1 MQSSNPLRYFVSEV
15 HLRSPHQHA
24 KFYQHIHYLSLNR
37 EFIAAFISLTFTDS
51 QNWLYS
57 EERLNNSK
65 QNLISSYKVSKI
77 LYSRKE
83 AAVYRKT

>member
-37 EFIAAFISLTFTDS
+37 EFIAAFSFHMYHIPHIHRFTE
-51 QNWLYS
+51 LVIFGI
-57 EERLNNSK
+57 E
-65 QNLISSYKVSKI
+65 V
-77 LYSRKE
+77 
-83 AAVYRKT
+83 KT